1 MENHRYINKSDSAK
15 GRINRK
21 RIRQQKL
28 HANAQNSVHETVN
41 QPSHHTEDHCKQSR
55 IAF

>member
-15 GRINRK
+15 GRINIK